1 MTLLKPGTIVYSDD
15 KAGQGVMKQI
25 QEKSTKSY
33 DFVAVPDEKGSI
45 FYLFWPLTQSLL
57 SQRLWVYIFWHNYL
71 SIKCGVYQS
80 RWQTKSIGSVR
91 MAEFPSNHSESSW
104 KRWDKY
110 NRIGKLTV
118 EQSWWLPYMQICLI
132 LNKSPKIHSYLIYYT
147 HDNLIQ

>member
-1 MTLLKPGTIVYSDD
+1 MWHYWNQEQLFTLMIKPD
-15 KAGQGVMKQI
+15 KAWWNKCKRNQPNHMILLLFQ
-25 QEKSTKSY
+25 TKKVRSFTY
-33 DFVAVPDEKGSI
+33 FD
-45 FYLFWPLTQSLL
+45 
-57 SQRLWVYIFWHNYL
+57 LWVYIFWHNHL

-110 NRIGKLTV
+110 NRVGKLTV

-132 LNKSPKIHSYLIYYT
+132 LNKSPKIHSYLIYYKQHNKVVHYT
-147 HDNLIQ
+147 VKFIL